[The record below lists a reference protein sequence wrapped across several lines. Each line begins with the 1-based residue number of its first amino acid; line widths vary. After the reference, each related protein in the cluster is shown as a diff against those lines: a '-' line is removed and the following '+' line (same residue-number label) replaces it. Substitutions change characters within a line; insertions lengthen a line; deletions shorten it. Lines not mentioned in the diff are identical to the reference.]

1 VLTSGIFTKQT
12 TDQTKKKLQTDQTKK
27 PTRET
32 LGLGFFVIRILFV
45 KFLR

>member
-1 VLTSGIFTKQT
+1 VEFLQNKPQIKQ
-12 TDQTKKKLQTDQTKK
+12 KKKLQTDQTKK